1 MLEAKK
7 LQIESLQEALEQD
20 DEVVSHPIHEKLHQ
34 INQDIE
40 YLENVIG
47 EERFEDYS
55 LEDVCELHVKDAYRK
70 KIKGFHLAFNVK
82 EKLNEND
89 KSKY

>member
-1 MLEAKK
+1 M
-7 LQIESLQEALEQD
+7 
-20 DEVVSHPIHEKLHQ
+20 
-34 INQDIE
+34 
-40 YLENVIG
+40 IG